1 MSDIAAFRQA
11 ISEQQ
16 AALADRFQ
24 AGEPVEQLVHQQ
36 AAFIDELLGQVWRQ
50 HALPEAEGL
59 ALVAVGGY
67 GRGEL
72 HPHSDIDLLLLGE
85 ESTFDSHGP
94 ALQDFLTFLWDLK
107 LDIGH
112 SVRTLEDCI
121 EQAGADIT
129 VATNLMEARLLLGDE
144 TLYQR
149 MREVTDQS
157 HLWAGRAF
165 FEAKW
170 AEQIGRHRKY
180 NDTAYNLEPN
190 VKEGPGGLRDIQM
203 VGWVAKRHFGVET
216 LAELVDRGFL
226 TDEEYHA
233 LDKGQNFLWKVRF
246 GLHLVAGRH
255 EDRLLFDHQRNLAQL
270 FGYESDG
277 KRLAVEYFM
286 KEYYR
291 EVTELERLNEMLLQL
306 FQEEILLADH
316 PGEPRDINKRFQ
328 ARRGFLEARDSQ
340 LFEQQP
346 FALLELFLV
355 MAQHPELKGVRAE
368 TIRRV
373 RAALPHINEEFRADL
388 RCRSLFMELLRQP
401 LGVTHELRRMNRYGV
416 LAAYLPEFGQIVGQM
431 QHDLFHVYTVDE
443 HTLRLL
449 RNLRRLTV
457 PEFAHEF
464 PLSSRI
470 IGELP
475 KPELIYIAALYHDIA
490 KGRGGDH
497 SELGAVDAEAFCRRH
512 DLSDYDTRLITWLVR
527 NHLLMSTTAQ
537 RKDISDPEVI
547 NEFAQQVGDRNH
559 LDYLYLLTVADVRA
573 TSPSV
578 WNSWKDSLLAE
589 LYHTTARVLRRGL
602 SNPLKQ
608 QELISE
614 TQQQAREKLHVYR
627 LNDLNISKVWQRLDD
642 DYFLRYS
649 ADEIAWHCRAIL
661 KHGEGNTEPLILVR
675 QQTARGGTG
684 IFIYTP
690 IRGFQFSTTT
700 AVLEQLGLNIVD
712 ARIIPSR
719 DGYTLDSYNVLEE
732 DGEPI
737 HSSHRIQEIEQTLE
751 EKLRQNHSEPAT
763 IERRMARQLKHFPI
777 PTQVAFEEGSG
788 NNRTIMEVVASDR
801 PGLLSHIARAMA
813 DCNVR
818 MQNAKIA
825 TLGERVEDIFFI
837 VDSDNSPIRN
847 ENQLRCLQ
855 EKITEV
861 LQG

>member
-1 MSDIAAFRQA
+1 MSEIAAFRQS
-11 ISEQQ
+11 IGEHQ
-16 AALADRFQ
+16 AALAERFH
-24 AGEPVEQLVHQQ
+24 AGEPVEHLVQSQ
-36 AAFIDELLGQVWRQ
+36 AAFIDQLLCQVWRHHQ
-50 HALPEAEGL
+50 LPDAGGL

-85 ESTFDSHGP
+85 EAAFEAHGE
-94 ALQDFLTFLWDLK
+94 ALQGFLTFLWDLK

-129 VATNLMEARLLLGDE
+129 VATNLMESRLLLGDAA
-144 TLYQR
+144 LFQR

-157 HLWAGRAF
+157 RLWPGRAF

-170 AEQIGRHRKY
+170 AEQIERHRKY

-216 LAELVDRGFL
+216 LGELVERGFL
-226 TDEEYHA
+226 SREEYHA
-233 LDKGQNFLWKVRF
+233 LIKGQNFLWKVRF
-246 GLHLVAGRH
+246 GLHLLSGRH
-255 EDRLLFDHQRNLAQL
+255 EDRLLFDHQRALAQQ

-306 FQEEILLADH
+306 FQEEILLADD
-316 PGEPRDINKRFQ
+316 PGEPVAVSKRFQ
-328 ARRGFLEARDSQ
+328 ARRGFLEARDGL
-340 LFEQQP
+340 LFEHRP
-346 FALLELFLV
+346 YALLELFLV
-355 MAQHPELKGVRAE
+355 MAQNPQLKGVRAE

-373 RAALPHINEEFRADL
+373 RAALAHIDEAFRADL

-443 HTLRLL
+443 HTLRVL

-457 PEFAHEF
+457 AEFQHEF

-497 SELGAVDAEAFCRRH
+497 SQLGAVDAEAFCRRH
-512 DLSDYDTRLITWLVR
+512 DLGDYDTRLVAWLVR
-527 NHLLMSTTAQ
+527 NHLIMSTTAQ
-537 RKDISDPEVI
+537 RKDISDPDVI
-547 NEFAQQVGDRNH
+547 NEFAQQVGDKNH

-589 LYHTTARVLRRGL
+589 LYHTTARALRRGL
-602 SNPLKQ
+602 GNPLKQ
-608 QELISE
+608 QELINE
-614 TQQQAREKLHVYR
+614 TQQQAREKLRVFG
-627 LNDLNISKVWQRLDD
+627 LNDLSIGKVWQRLGD

-649 ADEIAWHCRAIL
+649 ADEIAWHGRAIL
-661 KHGEGNTEPLILVR
+661 KHGTDNLEPLILVR

-684 IFIYTP
+684 IFVYTP

-719 DGYTLDSYNVLEE
+719 DGYTLDTYSVLEE

-737 HSSHRIQEIEQTLE
+737 HSSHRIREIERTLE
-751 EKLRQNHSEPAT
+751 AQLRQLQGEPPA
-763 IERRMARQLKHFPI
+763 IQRRMARRLKHFPI
-777 PTQVAFEEGSG
+777 PTQVTFEEDAG
-788 NNRTIMEVVASDR
+788 NSRTIMEVVASDR
-801 PGLLSHIARAMA
+801 PGLLSRIARVMA

-818 MQNAKIA
+818 MQNAKIG

-837 VDSDNSPIRN
+837 VDSNNAPIRN
-847 ENQLRCLQ
+847 EQQLKCLR
-855 EKITEV
+855 EKITQSLEN
-861 LQG
+861 